1 MFQHAM
7 GYALFAG
14 AAPKGA
20 WKAIW
25 GSFCSS
31 LQGEGRTAAAAADA
45 DGAAAAAAAAAG
57 GGGGAAEQQQ
67 QQQQQQQELL
77 WEEVVAWHSEVR
89 KLDRVRLAERYAQ
102 NLAAGSL
109 PPLRTVEPVEMMT
122 IAAALE
128 QP

>member
-1 MFQHAM
+1 MR
-7 GYALFAG
+7 YALFAG

-20 WKAIW
+20 WKTIW

-31 LQGEGRTAAAAADA
+31 LQGEGRAAAAAADA
-45 DGAAAAAAAAAG
+45 DGAAAAGGVG

-67 QQQQQQQELL
+67 QQEEQL

>member
-1 MFQHAM
+1 MRC
-7 GYALFAG
+7 GGLFAG

-20 WKAIW
+20 WKTIW

-31 LQGEGRTAAAAADA
+31 LQGEGRAAAAAADA
-45 DGAAAAAAAAAG
+45 DGAAAAAG
-57 GGGGAAEQQQ
+57 GGGGVAEQQQ
-67 QQQQQQQELL
+67 QQQEQL

-128 QP
+128 H

>member
-1 MFQHAM
+1 MRC
-7 GYALFAG
+7 GALFAG

-20 WKAIW
+20 WKTIW

-31 LQGEGRTAAAAADA
+31 LQGEGRAAAAAADA
-45 DGAAAAAAAAAG
+45 DGATAAG
-57 GGGGAAEQQQ
+57 GGGGVAEQQQ
-67 QQQQQQQELL
+67 QQQQQQQEQL